1 MRLISLVTTFRNNI
15 KCIIRN
21 HPDVKYIICE
31 NSIYTI
37 KGVLKD
43 LLQKRNYISALESQI
58 LDELCDDPTLEWL
71 NPTRIIYLNTRPEI
85 CMDRIRNRIEES
97 KSSIED
103 NTESYE
109 HITLPDLTQYKE
121 SLKNILN
128 LADTTEIDGNHSD
141 LETRRSWVTQISHL
155 LPQL

>member
-1 MRLISLVTTFRNNI
+1 
-15 KCIIRN
+15 
-21 HPDVKYIICE
+21 
-31 NSIYTI
+31 
-37 KGVLKD
+37 
-43 LLQKRNYISALESQI
+43 
-58 LDELCDDPTLEWL
+58 
-71 NPTRIIYLNTRPEI
+71 
-85 CMDRIRNRIEES
+85 MDRIRNRIEES

-128 LADTTEIDGNHSD
+128 LADTMEIDGNHSD
-141 LETRRSWVTQISHL
+141 LEIRCSWVTRISHL